1 MTRVYIVLAIY
12 LLSPILI
19 VCAFQKWSLVR
30 KVGTVLIAYAVGII
44 MALSGLVS
52 FAPDTAEAAMFGKI
66 QNWIMNIAVPLAI
79 PLMLFNCDFKMWT
92 KALPKTIYSL
102 LGGILAM
109 LIAVVSGY
117 FVFRSQ
123 NIPQFPQVAA
133 MMTGIYTGGT
143 MNFNALG
150 ASLGVQGTTMAVV
163 LAFEMVLTTPYILF
177 IIAGG
182 YKIFRKVLPYSDE
195 TGGGNVSVGHYD
207 ATVSDVEDYSGMF
220 RKKNIRGVA
229 AGLGLS
235 LFFLVAGAG
244 LSLLITGGLN
254 ELVVILT
261 ITTLAIAASFSK
273 KVRALPKTFETG
285 MVLILLFS
293 VVVASLFDIKSVNM
307 SSLMIG
313 GFVLYIMVVALLLHL
328 LFCRLTKVSGDL
340 FTVSQVALLCSPPF
354 VPPVVGAMKNKKVL
368 ISGIAIGLVGYAVG
382 TYLGVMIACLL
393 SAL

>member
-12 LLSPILI
+12 LLSPVLI

-182 YKIFRKVLPYSDE
+182 YKIFRKALPYADE
-195 TGGGNVSVGHYD
+195 TSGTAAD
-207 ATVSDVEDYSGMF
+207 AAHSAKVADVEDYSGMF
-220 RKKNIRGVA
+220 RKKNVIGILC
-229 AGLGLS
+229 GLGLS
-235 LFFLVAGAG
+235 LLFLVAGAG

-254 ELVVILT
+254 ELIVILT
-261 ITTLAIAASFSK
+261 ITTLAIIASFSK
-273 KVRALPKTFETG
+273 KVRQLTKTFETG

-293 VVVASLFDIKSVNM
+293 VVVASLFDIQSVNM

-393 SAL
+393 SAF

>member
-12 LLSPILI
+12 LLSPVLI

-163 LAFEMVLTTPYILF
+163 LAFEMVLTMPYILF

-182 YKIFRKVLPYSDE
+182 YKIFRKALPYADE
-195 TGGGNVSVGHYD
+195 TSGTAAD
-207 ATVSDVEDYSGMF
+207 AEHSAKVADVEDYSGMF
-220 RKKNIRGVA
+220 RKKNVIGILC
-229 AGLGLS
+229 GLGLS
-235 LFFLVAGAG
+235 LLFLVAGAG